1 MKRRTGT
8 DMAIEEP
15 VAAACTE
22 ATTLR
27 EKHVCREA
35 LRALVRLAKS
45 EQTPEI
51 KTQVNKLSA
60 GEAARAARRHAKAI
74 LLAQRLGGRA
84 ERRANAA

>member
-1 MKRRTGT
+1 
-8 DMAIEEP
+8 MAIEEP

-27 EKHVCREA
+27 EKHVYREA

-45 EQTPEI
+45 EQTLEI

-60 GEAARAARRHAKAI
+60 GEAARSASSREGDFVGAASWRPCRKTRKCS
-74 LLAQRLGGRA
+74 L
-84 ERRANAA
+84 N